1 MRPRRAP
8 AATRVLAT
16 VVLLLP
22 FCCTGLRPAGAEE
35 QAPSVHAEPQW
46 DAKTSE
52 LARLFDAVVETIEKK
67 FFDETLL
74 KQLDWRGRAN
84 AVRPS
89 VLSAERTED
98 AARRI
103 NGLLSELKTS
113 HTALY
118 TPDDYQ
124 YYILLD
130 VLRGYWETT
139 DLVSRRF
146 WGSGP
151 YYPGIGAFTRQVE
164 DRHFVDGILE
174 GSPADR
180 AGLMYGDEILSVDG
194 RPYSP
199 IAAFRGKIGATVE
212 LEIRRRSDAAPRR
225 LQVSVNPTRPTAAF
239 AVATEASARIIE
251 REGRRIGYVHIWSSN
266 ESTAF
271 KNALAKL
278 EPQSIVQD
286 RLRQKGVSVIP
297 NMLSGADLQLP
308 KPLDSLIVDMR
319 GRVGGNVVVAGQY
332 LDLLDPRTYWGDWQ
346 AVTRSQGR
354 SPGILKN
361 PPFRG
366 RSALLI
372 DHHTRSAAEFMA
384 HGYKRNG
391 FGPVIGT
398 PTAGAG
404 SSGALFVMPGDLLL
418 YVAVA
423 RHEQQDGQ
431 RLEGVG
437 VSPDHRVERPLPYA
451 AGADPV
457 LDAAVELLSKQAAK

>member
-1 MRPRRAP
+1 MRPRRS
-8 AATRVLAT
+8 AAAARVLAT

-103 NGLLSELKTS
+103 NALLSELKTS

-130 VLRGYWETT
+130 VLRGDWET
-139 DLVSRRF
+139 DRSRVQAVLGKRTVLSRN
-146 WGSGP
+146 WSVHPTGRGSS
-151 YYPGIGAFTRQVE
+151 F
-164 DRHFVDGILE
+164 
-174 GSPADR
+174 
-180 AGLMYGDEILSVDG
+180 
-194 RPYSP
+194 
-199 IAAFRGKIGATVE
+199 
-212 LEIRRRSDAAPRR
+212 RRRHSGRLARRPGRVEVRGRDPQPSMACPTARSRPSAARSARRSSLKSAAARMRRRGACKFPSTRYGRPRR
-225 LQVSVNPTRPTAAF
+225 LRRRPRPARASSSGRTGGS
-239 AVATEASARIIE
+239 ATCTS
-251 REGRRIGYVHIWSSN
+251 GRRTSPPPSRARWPSS
-266 ESTAF
+266 SRRASF
-271 KNALAKL
+271 
-278 EPQSIVQD
+278 SD
-286 RLRQKGVSVIP
+286 RLR
-297 NMLSGADLQLP
+297 AE
-308 KPLDSLIVDMR
+308 R
-319 GRVGGNVVVAGQY
+319 RVGHSQYVEWHRPADPEAARLPHRGYARARRRQHRGGGTISRSAGRQR
-332 LDLLDPRTYWGDWQ
+332 DLLGANWQ
-346 AVTRSQGR
+346 QPSPAPASA
-354 SPGILKN
+354 SPGNPKN

-384 HGYKRNG
+384 AWLQAQRVRSSDRNADRRSRL
-391 FGPVIGT
+391 IGRLVRH
-398 PTAGAG
+398 AG
-404 SSGALFVMPGDLLL
+404 
-418 YVAVA
+418 
-423 RHEQQDGQ
+423 
-431 RLEGVG
+431 
-437 VSPDHRVERPLPYA
+437 
-451 AGADPV
+451 
-457 LDAAVELLSKQAAK
+457 